1 MDKWRGWW
9 IPVWEARPRL
19 LSMEYDHDVD
29 GPPEQRPR
37 TTSWDVVTEARCK
50 VNPDHTPPV
59 PECVCGCWG
68 MGLLDTLYSWQ
79 MRAWERRYVEKQR
92 AAGVAGLMPDSQP
105 NTHIYVIGRV
115 TLYDVIRDDIEPHPG
130 LTLPHWRGK
139 SARIREFWVPTNDTQ
154 TAKAATQMAAKLEAQ
169 FAGVPVH
176 IGAPGYGPDD
186 WDERTPFAGTG
197 PNGVELPDFPDVG
210 LHPPGDS
217 AALTYPVAMA
227 RRQDRAAT
235 VSQLLE
241 QRTAEVMVRRE
252 DLARAVA
259 AQRAERRR

>member
-68 MGLLDTLYSWQ
+68 LNLLDVLYGWA
-79 MRAWERRYVEKQR
+79 MRDWERRLAEKLSTEYHS
-92 AAGVAGLMPDSQP
+92 ATSSHV
-105 NTHIYVIGRV
+105 YVIGRV
-115 TLYDVIRDDIEPHPG
+115 TLHDVIRDDIEPHPG

-139 SARIREFWVPTNDTQ
+139 SAHITGFWVPTNDTQ
-154 TAKAATQMAAKLEAQ
+154 TTHAAEQMADKLAAE
-169 FAGVPVH
+169 FGGVPVH

-186 WDERTPFAGTG
+186 WDERTAFAGTG

-217 AALTYPVAMA
+217 AAPTYPVAMA

-241 QRTAEVMVRRE
+241 QRTAEVMARRE